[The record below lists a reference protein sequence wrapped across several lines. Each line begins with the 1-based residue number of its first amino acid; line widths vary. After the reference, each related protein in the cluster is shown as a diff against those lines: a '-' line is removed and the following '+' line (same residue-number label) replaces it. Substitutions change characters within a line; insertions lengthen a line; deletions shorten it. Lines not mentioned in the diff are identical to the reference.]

1 MTRIDTDQNYRVNPG
16 INYIHIS
23 NFDARKRMATVSK
36 SGSIDPDIPR
46 TYYLDANGRKI
57 YHTEES
63 KRLAEIRTASAQAFK
78 LNMGINNTNINNT
91 INNDNNSNSNDDD
104 NKEVLPKQVTTSTS
118 TSTSNIRDADI
129 SPLFFKIAARTFP
142 KLSPS
147 NNNLRQPPQQP
158 DPNTIE
164 DQKMA
169 QYIVDNLK
177 SNELSTGQEFTA
189 NDLENI
195 IRNRFAGVNDN

>member
-1 MTRIDTDQNYRVNPG
+1 
-16 INYIHIS
+16 
-23 NFDARKRMATVSK
+23 
-36 SGSIDPDIPR
+36 
-46 TYYLDANGRKI
+46 
-57 YHTEES
+57 
-63 KRLAEIRTASAQAFK
+63 
-78 LNMGINNTNINNT
+78 
-91 INNDNNSNSNDDD
+91 
-104 NKEVLPKQVTTSTS
+104 LPKQVTTSTS

-195 IRNRFAGVNDN
+195 IRNRFAGVNDNIVKLAIDMILNDAENMKSRVAGSFDNFTLLVSARKPTFGKQPSTQQLQQQQSPQHQQKKQPSTQSQQLQQQQQS